1 MPAGSL
7 TGVGGNARL
16 TGMRRP
22 RRFAL
27 LALLLPALA
36 LACSDSE
43 TVDEQL
49 LATCSSNATATGAR
63 VYLACG
69 TVNGNMVSVDIYA
82 QEVGQEVDGYN
93 IRVPFAPTVFQY
105 RGFVDTATPF
115 GTCDGSSVI
124 CTQNGSAA
132 NIDGEVVYGV
142 TRPPAT
148 SGSLSNS
155 KTLLG
160 TLMFEAV
167 NAASTG
173 LSFTSP
179 QTTTQCVSDATSG
192 TALFR
197 GNVTCLQTGLEVVGG
212 INWDNADLQLGAG
225 TP

>member
-1 MPAGSL
+1 
-7 TGVGGNARL
+7 
-16 TGMRRP
+16 MRRP

-27 LALLLPALA
+27 LALLLPALV

-49 LATCSSNATATGAR
+49 LATCSSNPTATGAR

-93 IRVPFAPTVFQY
+93 IRVTFAPTVFQY

-115 GTCDGSSVI
+115 GACDGSSVI
-124 CTQNGSAA
+124 CTQNAGA
-132 NIDGEVVYGV
+132 NTDGEVVYGV

-167 NAASTG
+167 HAADTG

-179 QTTTQCVSDATSG
+179 QTTTQCVSDTTSG
-192 TALFR
+192 TALYR
-197 GNVTCLQTGLEVVGG
+197 DNITCLSTFLEIVGG
-212 INWDNADLQLGAG
+212 ISWDSADLQLGAG